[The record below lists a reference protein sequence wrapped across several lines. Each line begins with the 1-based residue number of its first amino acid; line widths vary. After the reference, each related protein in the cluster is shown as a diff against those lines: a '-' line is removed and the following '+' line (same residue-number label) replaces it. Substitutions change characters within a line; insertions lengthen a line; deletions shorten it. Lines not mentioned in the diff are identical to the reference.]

1 MADSG
6 CLDCDR
12 ANIGVVW
19 WPGFELFS
27 RPSDAERCRLF
38 LASFS
43 FQFPTLNISPP
54 THNSLHYSPKV
65 VLQRFSAFS
74 VGAQHEAE
82 RKVCKSSSLLFWQFG
97 LVFRNFQFHHLCTIM
112 EWCVR
117 SKIMILFSRSGNWL
131 EIHSERIP
139 WSTFCLPLCI
149 GSKCVADNDS
159 ISRNAQASDDS
170 N

>member
-27 RPSDAERCRLF
+27 RPSEAERCRCF

-54 THNSLHYSPKV
+54 THNSLHFSPKV
-65 VLQRFSAFS
+65 VLQRVSAFS

-82 RKVCKSSSLLFWQFG
+82 RKVCKSSSLLFWACFQKCPVPP
-97 LVFRNFQFHHLCTIM
+97 LVYRYGMVCKKQEYDFIFKIWKLFRLGF
-112 EWCVR
+112 
-117 SKIMILFSRSGNWL
+117 
-131 EIHSERIP
+131 EIHLKE
-139 WSTFCLPLCI
+139 FHDLPFVFHCALVP
-149 GSKCVADNDS
+149 SV
-159 ISRNAQASDDS
+159 
-170 N
+170 